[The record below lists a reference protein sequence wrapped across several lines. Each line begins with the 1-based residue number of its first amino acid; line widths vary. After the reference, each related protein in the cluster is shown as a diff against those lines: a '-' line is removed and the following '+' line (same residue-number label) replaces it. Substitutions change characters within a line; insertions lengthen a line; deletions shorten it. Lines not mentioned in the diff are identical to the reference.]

1 MSIEESLFISD
12 SFWVNPQGKVFKF
25 SHSDFTH
32 EEYLKLL
39 GEDFSLEEAIRLG
52 WIRSSMYKDDKWNSS
67 ILFYG
72 KISAMK
78 KARSQ
83 MLILLETMYTSSRYN
98 FRLFLDLYQTTMKEI
113 VVEDSESYSAAR
125 LLIRNLRE

>member
-1 MSIEESLFISD
+1 
-12 SFWVNPQGKVFKF
+12 
-25 SHSDFTH
+25 
-32 EEYLKLL
+32 
-39 GEDFSLEEAIRLG
+39 
-52 WIRSSMYKDDKWNSS
+52 MYKDDKWNSS